1 MQQYV
6 EQCRG
11 CTCEADRGRGAQ
23 STEEEGIVEDAE
35 YTTVAHRG

>member
-1 MQQYV
+1 MQQYA

-11 CTCEADRGRGAQ
+11 ECTCEAAIGAQ